1 VDRALA
7 RVAPTYPAG
16 ISRASVGGCVVRGAD
31 PERVAEGRGA
41 LLDDETY
48 GRLAEI
54 FRTLAD
60 ASRAKIVHSLLRQEL
75 CTCDLA
81 AITCL
86 SEPSV
91 SQHLRLL
98 RALQL
103 VKTRR
108 DRKKVFYSLADAH
121 VRFLL
126 TVTLRHLSHG
136 EISSGISPAAEA
148 IGDTPGMATSS

>member
-1 VDRALA
+1 MDEALA
-7 RVAPTYPAG
+7 RAVPDAPADPARKLPG
-16 ISRASVGGCVVRGAD
+16 ACVVRGAD
-31 PERVAEGRGA
+31 PERVAEGRQA
-41 LLDDETY
+41 LLDDDTY

-60 ASRAKIVHSLLRQEL
+60 SSRAKIVHSLFRQEL

-81 AITCL
+81 AITGL

-98 RALQL
+98 RELQL

-136 EISSGISPAAEA
+136 AISSEISPSASAA
-148 IGDTPGMATSS
+148 GDAPSVATSS